1 MPEDT
6 QNYLV
11 RQCKVMAIKSLVNE
25 HILLVKVAEGDERAF
40 KELFDF
46 YYNALGE
53 YVFRLTNS
61 IAISEEIVQDTF
73 IKIWVKR
80 ETLAELKNFSNYLFI
95 VCRNQTYDQLRK
107 VSYKHN
113 MQKKVEQY
121 FQQESEVEL
130 AEAPIDQYRI
140 LIDNAVDRLPPQA
153 KKVYLFSRHERLKY
167 EEIAILLNI
176 SPETVKKHIQYA
188 VNFIKKDVHAKID
201 MGILLILLSPLLRK

>member
-1 MPEDT
+1 
-6 QNYLV
+6 
-11 RQCKVMAIKSLVNE
+11 MAIKSLVNE
-25 HILLVKVAEGDERAF
+25 RVLLVKVAAGNERAF

-46 YYNALGE
+46 YYSDLGE

-61 IAISEEIVQDTF
+61 LAISEEIVQDTF

-80 ETLAELKNFSNYLFI
+80 EILSELKSFRNYLFI

-107 VSYKHN
+107 VAYKHN
-113 MQKKVEQY
+113 MQKKLELY
-121 FQQESEVEL
+121 FQQESETEFT
-130 AEAPIDQYRI
+130 EAHIDHYRV

-201 MGILLILLSPLLRK
+201 MGILLILLSPLIRK

>member
-1 MPEDT
+1 
-6 QNYLV
+6 
-11 RQCKVMAIKSLVNE
+11 MAIKSLVNE
-25 HILLVKVAEGDERAF
+25 RTLLVKVAEGNERAF

-46 YYNALGE
+46 YYNPLGE
-53 YVFRLTNS
+53 YVFKLTNS

-80 ETLAELKNFSNYLFI
+80 ETLAELKSFSNYLFI
-95 VCRNQTYDQLRK
+95 ICRNQTYDQLRK

-113 MQKKVEQY
+113 MQKKIEQY
-121 FQQESEVEL
+121 FQQESETEL
-130 AEAPIDQYRI
+130 IEAPIDQYRI

-188 VNFIKKDVHAKID
+188 VNSIKKDVHAKID
-201 MGILLILLSPLLRK
+201 MGILLILISPLILK

>member
-1 MPEDT
+1 
-6 QNYLV
+6 
-11 RQCKVMAIKSLVNE
+11 MAIKSLVNE
-25 HILLVKVAEGDERAF
+25 RTLLVKVAEGNERAF

-46 YYNALGE
+46 YYNPLGE

-73 IKIWVKR
+73 IKIWLKR
-80 ETLAELKNFSNYLFI
+80 ETLAELKSFSNYLFI

-107 VSYKHN
+107 VSHKHN
-113 MQKKVEQY
+113 MQKKIEQY
-121 FQQESEVEL
+121 FQQELETEP

-167 EEIAILLNI
+167 DEIAILLNI

-188 VNFIKKDVHAKID
+188 VNSIKKDVYAKID
-201 MGILLILLSPLLRK
+201 MGILLILISPLIRK